1 MLAEIRGELKIS
13 RMLIV
18 HVDVNQTV
26 IRTGLGLLGAQ
37 SHPLTYS
44 TRLPQQQD
52 LSDWDARA
60 PSDMVTDALGD
71 DFQWDRG
78 CQP

>member
-26 IRTGLGLLGAQ
+26 IRTVLGLLGAQ
-37 SHPLTYS
+37 SHPLTSS

>member
-37 SHPLTYS
+37 SHPLTSS

-78 CQP
+78 CQL

>member
-1 MLAEIRGELKIS
+1 MLAEIRGELKIP
-13 RMLIV
+13 RILIV

-26 IRTGLGLLGAQ
+26 VRTGLGLLGAQ
-37 SHPLTYS
+37 SHPLTPS
-44 TRLPQQQD
+44 TPLPQQKD
-52 LSDWDARA
+52 LSDWDARVL
-60 PSDMVTDALGD
+60 PDMVTDALGD

>member
-37 SHPLTYS
+37 SHPLTSS
-44 TRLPQQQD
+44 TPLPQQQD

-78 CQP
+78 CQL